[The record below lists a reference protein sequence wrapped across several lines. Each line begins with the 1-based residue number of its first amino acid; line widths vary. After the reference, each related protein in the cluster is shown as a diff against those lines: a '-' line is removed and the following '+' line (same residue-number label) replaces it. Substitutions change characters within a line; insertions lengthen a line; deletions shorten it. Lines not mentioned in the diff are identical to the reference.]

1 MEISEAAKQLFML
14 RGAYGY
20 TGFSEK
26 IGDNMYKVNSIA
38 FAEAL
43 KNSTEPLDA
52 SKVSTLS
59 PGQIK
64 VLNATTGGEKMI
76 RLLNRMGELGMMD
89 LRKGLVNPR
98 IIDRIQKSAY
108 HPAIDAYKRSI

>member
-1 MEISEAAKQLFML
+1 MELSEAAKMLFVL

-26 IGDNMYKVNSIA
+26 IGENMYKVNSIA
-38 FAEAL
+38 FEEAL
-43 KNSTEPLDA
+43 KNSTEPLDK

-59 PGQIK
+59 PDQIK
-64 VLNATTGGEKMI
+64 MLNHTTDGEKMI
-76 RLLNRMGELGMMD
+76 RILTRMGELGMMD

-98 IIDRIQKSAY
+98 IVDRVKNSTFPSAINAY
-108 HPAIDAYKRSI
+108 HRSI